1 MSGMGTG
8 GLALE
13 SELSVATSTGG
24 AVLHAQLSAVEF
36 ALFAQYGV
44 RRTLQ
49 ADQVLFRRGDLGS
62 SMFIIVS
69 GTVSLDFGAGL
80 APKPMGSN
88 DFFGE
93 LGTDPSSPTSPTT
106 SCARRSTTRPRGS
119 PSARCAAA

>member
-13 SELSVATSTGG
+13 SELSVATSAGS
-24 AVLHAQLSAVEF
+24 AVLRAQLSPVEF

-80 APKPMGSN
+80 APKP
-88 DFFGE
+88 
-93 LGTDPSSPTSPTT
+93 P
-106 SCARRSTTRPRGS
+106 AAAARIRRSVGSSFMPRPGS
-119 PSARCAAA
+119 R